1 LDGKERGC
9 RWFGNLAVAYRGRSL
24 FVVSNKHYTLYLSFN
39 CYNVIG
45 KVGSRKKGKQ
55 SQAEMTAR
63 GNPPFDT
70 GSSSLSDECANSAIT
85 EVPRAGNPR
94 QSIQRYFEP
103 HRCAKNAEIERI
115 EAMVAEM
122 DSIFSLAEDLQG
134 SYEELLNEDDL
145 TTKTMKPSVTETTE
159 RKAAGGEE
167 KELCNLRIPKWQL
180 TPFAGDIM
188 QFGAFWINMMGGVAL
203 RKLSYIA
210 IKVAK
215 KHKPTLNNK
224 LYTTPPD
231 YAYLDELIKKYFP
244 DEIGNFRG
252 VYLVHLYGPVTSGSN
267 KRGYLIR
274 MAESTKSQE
283 LSSSIREMDEDYKI
297 YKDCKKQH

>member
-24 FVVSNKHYTLYLSFN
+24 FIVANKHYTLYLSFN

-85 EVPRAGNPR
+85 E
-94 QSIQRYFEP
+94 

-145 TTKTMKPSVTETTE
+145 TTK
-159 RKAAGGEE
+159 
-167 KELCNLRIPKWQL
+167 
-180 TPFAGDIM
+180 
-188 QFGAFWINMMGGVAL
+188 INMMGGVAL

-274 MAESTKSQE
+274 MAESTESQE
-283 LSSSIREMDEDYKI
+283 LSSSIREMDKDYKI
-297 YKDCKKQH
+297 YKD

>member
-1 LDGKERGC
+1 
-9 RWFGNLAVAYRGRSL
+9 
-24 FVVSNKHYTLYLSFN
+24 
-39 CYNVIG
+39 
-45 KVGSRKKGKQ
+45 
-55 SQAEMTAR
+55 
-63 GNPPFDT
+63 
-70 GSSSLSDECANSAIT
+70 
-85 EVPRAGNPR
+85 
-94 QSIQRYFEP
+94 
-103 HRCAKNAEIERI
+103 
-115 EAMVAEM
+115 
-122 DSIFSLAEDLQG
+122 
-134 SYEELLNEDDL
+134 
-145 TTKTMKPSVTETTE
+145 
-159 RKAAGGEE
+159 
-167 KELCNLRIPKWQL
+167 
-180 TPFAGDIM
+180 M

-224 LYTTPPD
+224 LYNTPPD

-283 LSSSIREMDEDYKI
+283 LSSSIREMGEDYKI
-297 YKDCKKQH
+297 YKDCKKQFAFNFILLERPTNSVFTVNISGDLYLTVKNEMPLCFYDFHANIEN

>member
-1 LDGKERGC
+1 M
-9 RWFGNLAVAYRGRSL
+9 
-24 FVVSNKHYTLYLSFN
+24 
-39 CYNVIG
+39 
-45 KVGSRKKGKQ
+45 KG
-55 SQAEMTAR
+55 EMTKKIEELTKKLDR
-63 GNPPFDT
+63 T
-70 GSSSLSDECANSAIT
+70 KMMME
-85 EVPRAGNPR
+85 
-94 QSIQRYFEP
+94 IQ

-122 DSIFSLAEDLQG
+122 DSIFSLAEDLQR

-145 TTKTMKPSVTETTE
+145 TRKTMKPSVTETTE
-159 RKAAGGEE
+159 RKAAGGEG
-167 KELCNLRIPKWQL
+167 KGLCNLRIPKWQL

-215 KHKPTLNNK
+215 KHKPTLNNHK
-224 LYTTPPD
+224 YNTPPD

-283 LSSSIREMDEDYKI
+283 LSSLIREMGEDYKI
-297 YKDCKKQH
+297 YKDCKKQVIQQFYNFLWILYSILLRIFLCNFIKKLLINKYNKQHSKLLNYNVN

>member
-1 LDGKERGC
+1 
-9 RWFGNLAVAYRGRSL
+9 
-24 FVVSNKHYTLYLSFN
+24 
-39 CYNVIG
+39 
-45 KVGSRKKGKQ
+45 
-55 SQAEMTAR
+55 
-63 GNPPFDT
+63 
-70 GSSSLSDECANSAIT
+70 
-85 EVPRAGNPR
+85 
-94 QSIQRYFEP
+94 
-103 HRCAKNAEIERI
+103 
-115 EAMVAEM
+115 
-122 DSIFSLAEDLQG
+122 
-134 SYEELLNEDDL
+134 
-145 TTKTMKPSVTETTE
+145 
-159 RKAAGGEE
+159 
-167 KELCNLRIPKWQL
+167 
-180 TPFAGDIM
+180 M

-274 MAESTKSQE
+274 WLRVPNHKSCFPQLEKWMKVTRFTK
-283 LSSSIREMDEDYKI
+283 IA
-297 YKDCKKQH
+297 